1 MKKLVLK
8 TVAITLA
15 AVLCLSLIVYG
26 IIALSSP
33 ITLAK
38 AYDGLGWYKPAVRY
52 YENQYEKTQS
62 NDDLFVL
69 CTKVNEYTDS
79 QRAVKYLGEL
89 IEKED
94 YLDYCE
100 KVDKQQK
107 DQDFTT
113 ENFIDGKYV
122 VAVFSLR
129 GMSKAITQAK
139 KMIENGY
146 DDYNPFFLLYTDA
159 NLNLTKEQL
168 TALKSEISTLTITLP
183 SSAERLRAVNDLA
196 NVKKLLESME

>member
-129 GMSKAITQAK
+129 GFSKALIQAEK
-139 KMIENGY
+139 LVENGY
-146 DDYNPFFLLYTDA
+146 DEYNPFFMLYSDA
-159 NLNLTKEQL
+159 NITLTKEQL
-168 TALKSEISTLTITLP
+168 TTLKSKLNSLSLSL
-183 SSAERLRAVNDLA
+183 SSSQERALA
-196 NVKKLLESME
+196 SQDVANINQLLSAME